1 MLDLIPPA
9 DQIRS
14 PLDNTSF
21 LCSQLAQIYS
31 SFFIADEAKEQQG
44 VINPFWNFSTQSV
57 DKERVE
63 KYKYA
68 FIAKHLYSQLH
79 IRLLIKMI
87 FVSFPFMQVPV
98 LFSFQDNPLQFFHWK
113 SWKEISYS
121 LRDFF
126 FCMTFYINNKICK
139 LFLAEIL
146 NFLVFFYIISKSYH

>member
-9 DQIRS
+9 YQIRS

-68 FIAKHLYSQLH
+68 FIAKHLYSQLYD
-79 IRLLIKMI
+79 IFQEKGYEIITETPYPVINKNDFCKLSFYAGTSFI
-87 FVSFPFMQVPV
+87 FVP
-98 LFSFQDNPLQFFHWK
+98 
-113 SWKEISYS
+113 
-121 LRDFF
+121 R
-126 FCMTFYINNKICK
+126 
-139 LFLAEIL
+139 
-146 NFLVFFYIISKSYH
+146 